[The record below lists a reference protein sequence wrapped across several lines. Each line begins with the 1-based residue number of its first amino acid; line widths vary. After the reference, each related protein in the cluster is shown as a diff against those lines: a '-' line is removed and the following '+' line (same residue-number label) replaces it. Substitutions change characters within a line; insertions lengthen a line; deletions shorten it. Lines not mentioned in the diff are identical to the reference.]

1 MLDTRHSRRRLAI
14 TALFVDQ
21 ALASKGFGAFGD
33 SGALAVT
40 DETEKPQ
47 ALNQLY
53 RRLRDETYELG
64 IGYVNIPWAVG
75 PRVQEWRPFAFSFF
89 PSGMHTITLK

>member
-1 MLDTRHSRRRLAI
+1 MVKDT
-14 TALFVDQ
+14 
-21 ALASKGFGAFGD
+21 
-33 SGALAVT
+33 LAVT
-40 DETEKPQ
+40 NETEKPQ

-75 PRVQEWRPFAFSFF
+75 PRVQEWRPFAFSFY

>member
-1 MLDTRHSRRRLAI
+1 
-14 TALFVDQ
+14 
-21 ALASKGFGAFGD
+21 
-33 SGALAVT
+33 VT

-53 RRLRDETYELG
+53 RRLRDETHQLG

-75 PRVQEWRPFAFSFF
+75 PRVQEWRPFAFSFY
-89 PSGMHTITLK
+89 PSAMHTITLKSSEQYLQSLESN